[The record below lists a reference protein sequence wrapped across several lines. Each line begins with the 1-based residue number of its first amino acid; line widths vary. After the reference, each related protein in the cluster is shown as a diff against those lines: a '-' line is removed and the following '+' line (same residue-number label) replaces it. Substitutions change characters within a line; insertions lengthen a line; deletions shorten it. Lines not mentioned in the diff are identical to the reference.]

1 MQRLCAVEDPVS
13 SLCQLFPSL
22 KSVQKILSILY
33 LCCPFLSINLTD
45 MDDPLGDD
53 VGYPGFKTLPF
64 GAVEDPINEL
74 HLRATWP
81 SVAEETV
88 VDNDVY
94 S

>member
-1 MQRLCAVEDPVS
+1 
-13 SLCQLFPSL
+13 
-22 KSVQKILSILY
+22 
-33 LCCPFLSINLTD
+33 